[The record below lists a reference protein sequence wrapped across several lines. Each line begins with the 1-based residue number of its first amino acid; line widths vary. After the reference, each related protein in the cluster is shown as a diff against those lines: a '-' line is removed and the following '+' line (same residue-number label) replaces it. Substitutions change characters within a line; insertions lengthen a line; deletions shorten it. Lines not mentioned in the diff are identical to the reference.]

1 MEYCYERIG
10 RICSISSITPFLR
23 YSSASP
29 LGIWRKPALVI
40 PSEVEESLDIV
51 LAVAISSPLGI
62 ARKRAKIISMPAVA
76 TGPMIRRE
84 IGDDHV
90 CLLVFD
96 RPESGANIFDA
107 ATLDE
112 LNEHLD
118 FIENDASLRGLI
130 IASAK
135 KSIFVA
141 GADLKTLLQ
150 QAQSGDLRAFIAHG
164 QRVLNRLAA
173 LKIPT
178 VAAIHGAAAGGGYE
192 VVLACDY
199 RVASD
204 DPATRIGLPETTLGL
219 MPAWG
224 GCTRLPRL
232 IGIEKAA
239 EVIAKGKLYSAHEAL
254 KLGLVDEIVPR
265 DQLLDAARKKLRD
278 GKCKL
283 DGGTRATPASQKL
296 IPPPQHGNAAPERAW
311 EIINKTLS
319 ISPDESLR
327 MELDAIVDLGKTE
340 STQNLIRNFFL
351 AEKYKK
357 GTSKA
362 APEKVVHA
370 AVIGAGV
377 MGSGIA
383 QWLSSRGVTVILRDI
398 AREQVDRGLANI
410 EKTYADAVKRGLMT
424 EEKAKAGRAR
434 IVASTA
440 PMELRD
446 VEFIIEAASEKF
458 EIKKE
463 IFRELGMQAGPKT
476 IVATNTSALPV
487 GRLAD
492 TTVSPEHVIGLHF
505 FNPVSRMKPV
515 EVVIAKQTSEDTR
528 DRSLAF
534 VRQIGKLPVVVRD
547 SPGFL
552 VNRVLFPYLL
562 DAAELFESGLET
574 DKIDNALVQWGMPMG
589 PLRLIDEIGIDITI
603 DIGNTLEKAYG
614 RRDHVSSVLLWLR
627 DGNMLGRK
635 AGAGFYKY
643 EGKAQT
649 PNESLM
655 QWRRAL
661 HGESDDAEGPNIPR
675 KLSEL
680 NEEELAHRLIFLM
693 VNEAARCVEENV
705 VDSRE
710 DADYGMILGTG
721 FAPFRGGPLR
731 FAEHFG
737 LKKVVEELERLAQTE
752 EKFSPCE
759 ILKKHA
765 RDGTRFYEK

>member
-1 MEYCYERIG
+1 M
-10 RICSISSITPFLR
+10 
-23 YSSASP
+23 
-29 LGIWRKPALVI
+29 KV
-40 PSEVEESLDIV
+40 
-51 LAVAISSPLGI
+51 
-62 ARKRAKIISMPAVA
+62 MPAVA

-84 IGDDHV
+84 IGDDYV

-118 FIENDASLRGLI
+118 FVENDASLRGLI
-130 IASAK
+130 IVSAK

-150 QAQSGDLRAFIAHG
+150 QAQSGDMRAFIAHG
-164 QRVLNRLAA
+164 QRVLNRLAE

-178 VAAIHGAAAGGGYE
+178 VAAIHGASAGGGYE
-192 VVLACDY
+192 VTLACDY
-199 RVASD
+199 RMASD

-219 MPAWG
+219 IPAWG

-232 IGIEKAA
+232 IGVEKAS
-239 EVIAKGKLYSAHEAL
+239 EVIANGKLYSAQEAR
-254 KLGLVDEIVPR
+254 KLGLVDGVAPR
-265 DQLLDAARKKLRD
+265 DKLLELARKKLGD
-278 GKCKL
+278 GKRKL
-283 DGGTRATPASQKL
+283 EGRAPASLAAPELRPAKQR
-296 IPPPQHGNAAPERAW
+296 GNAAPERAW
-311 EIINKTLS
+311 EIVNKTLS
-319 ISPDESLR
+319 ISPDQSLR
-327 MELDAIVDLGKTE
+327 MELDAIVDLGKSE

-362 APEKVVHA
+362 APGKVVHA

-383 QWLSSRGVTVILRDI
+383 QWFSSRGVTVILRDI

-446 VEFIIEAASEKF
+446 VQFIIEAASEKF
-458 EIKKE
+458 EVKKE

-505 FNPVSRMKPV
+505 FNPVSRMKLV
-515 EVVIAKQTSEDTR
+515 EVVVAKQTSGETR
-528 DRSLAF
+528 ERSLAL
-534 VRQIGKLPVVVRD
+534 VRQVGKLPVTVHD

-562 DAAELFESGLET
+562 DAAELFERGA
-574 DKIDNALVQWGMPMG
+574 DAARIDNALVEWGMPMG
-589 PLRLIDEIGIDITI
+589 PLRLIDEIGVDITI

-614 RRDHVSSVLLWLR
+614 RRDHVSAVLLWLR
-627 DGNMLGRK
+627 DGKMLGRK
-635 AGAGFYKY
+635 TGAGFYKY

-649 PNESLM
+649 SNESLA
-655 QWRRAL
+655 QWRRAPVVA
-661 HGESDDAEGPNIPR
+661 GGGDPGSNEGSATTQPGSPPPATADDLP
-675 KLSEL
+675 K
-680 NEEELAHRLIFLM
+680 RLVFLM
-693 VNEAARCVEENV
+693 VNEAARCLEENV
-705 VDSRE
+705 VDSPE

-737 LKKVVEELERLAQTE
+737 LKKVVDELERLAQSE
-752 EKFSPCE
+752 EKFLPCE

-765 RDGTRFYEK
+765 RDGTTFYKE

>member
-1 MEYCYERIG
+1 
-10 RICSISSITPFLR
+10 
-23 YSSASP
+23 
-29 LGIWRKPALVI
+29 
-40 PSEVEESLDIV
+40 
-51 LAVAISSPLGI
+51 
-62 ARKRAKIISMPAVA
+62 
-76 TGPMIRRE
+76 
-84 IGDDHV
+84 
-90 CLLVFD
+90 
-96 RPESGANIFDA
+96 
-107 ATLDE
+107 
-112 LNEHLD
+112 
-118 FIENDASLRGLI
+118 
-130 IASAK
+130 
-135 KSIFVA
+135 
-141 GADLKTLLQ
+141 
-150 QAQSGDLRAFIAHG
+150 
-164 QRVLNRLAA
+164 
-173 LKIPT
+173 
-178 VAAIHGAAAGGGYE
+178 
-192 VVLACDY
+192 
-199 RVASD
+199 
-204 DPATRIGLPETTLGL
+204 
-219 MPAWG
+219 
-224 GCTRLPRL
+224 
-232 IGIEKAA
+232 
-239 EVIAKGKLYSAHEAL
+239 
-254 KLGLVDEIVPR
+254 LVDEVAPR
-265 DQLLDAARKKLRD
+265 DKLLELARKKLRD
-278 GKCKL
+278 GKRKL
-283 DGGTRATPASQKL
+283 EGGAP
-296 IPPPQHGNAAPERAW
+296 AAPGSQELAAPVIAGNPARARAL
-311 EIINKTLS
+311 EVINKGLS
-319 ISPDESLR
+319 ASTQQSLAY
-327 MELDAIVDLGKTE
+327 ELDAIVELGKSE

-424 EEKAKAGRAR
+424 EEKAKVGRAR

-446 VEFIIEAASEKF
+446 VQFIIEAASEKF
-458 EIKKE
+458 EVKKE

-476 IVATNTSALPV
+476 IIATNTSALPV

-492 TTVSPEHVIGLHF
+492 ATVSPEHVIGLHF
-505 FNPVSRMKPV
+505 FNPVSRMKLV
-515 EVVIAKQTSEDTR
+515 EVVIAKQTSDETR
-528 DRSLAF
+528 ERSLAF
-534 VRQIGKLPVVVRD
+534 VRQIGKLPVVVHD

-635 AGAGFYKY
+635 AGAGIYKY

-649 PNESLM
+649 PNESLV
-655 QWRRAL
+655 QRRRAL

-705 VDSRE
+705 VDSPE

-737 LKKVVEELERLAQTE
+737 LKKVVEELERLAQIE

-765 RDGTRFYEK
+765 RDGTRFYEN